1 MNAIFLGL
9 FLAASVC
16 LLIVNPDI
24 FLPTVLD
31 SATDSATLCVSLLAS
46 YAVWMGLMQVWKDS
60 GVTKGFSRLL
70 RPLSKRLFRTNDEET
85 LQAISANLACNMLGI
100 GGAAT
105 PYGIRA
111 AQLMDKSKHAE
122 YSSAMFFA
130 LNATSIQ
137 LLPTSVIGIRASMG
151 SGAPADIVLP
161 TLITTAVSTFLAC
174 FLTWIFLRPRCKKN
188 PKKQRHTS
196 SLFPIT
202 SSLNRG
208 AGLR

>member
-1 MNAIFLGL
+1 M
-9 FLAASVC
+9 AASAC
-16 LLIVNPDI
+16 LLIVNPEL

-46 YAVWMGLMQVWKDS
+46 YAVWMGLMQVWNDS

-70 RPLSKRLFRTNDEET
+70 RPLSKRLFRTNDEEA

-105 PYGIRA
+105 PYGIKA
-111 AQLMDKSKHAE
+111 AKLLDKSEHAE

-161 TLITTAVSTFLAC
+161 TLITTAASTLFAC
-174 FLTWIFLRPRCKKN
+174 FLTWLFLRPRRKKR
-188 PKKQRHTS
+188 PKKQRRIS

-202 SSLNRG
+202 SSVNKG